1 MYTNIGI
8 NSVKTT
14 FDRYP
19 YSDRPDENIIDLLEL
34 SLKGNDFEFNGNL
47 YQHVCGYAKVKRCS
61 PTFASMY
68 IAQLEKAAIIKSIKS
83 SLLYLRY

>member
-19 YSDRPDENIIDLLEL
+19 YSDRPDKNIIDLLEL
-34 SLKGNDFEFNGNL
+34 SLKGNDFEFNGKM
-47 YQHVCGYAKVKRCS
+47 YQQVCGCAKVKRFS

-68 IAQLEKAAIIKSIKS
+68 IAELEKAAVSKSIKS
-83 SLLYLRY
+83 PLSYLRY